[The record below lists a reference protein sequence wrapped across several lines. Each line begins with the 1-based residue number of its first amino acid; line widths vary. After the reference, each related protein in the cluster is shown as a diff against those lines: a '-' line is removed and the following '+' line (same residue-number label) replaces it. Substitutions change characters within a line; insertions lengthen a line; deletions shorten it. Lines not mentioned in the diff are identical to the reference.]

1 MSQLAAPASPNIRV
15 FTQSGSKADLEGMS
29 ASGAKRTFV
38 ERSTSEK
45 CQIGSA
51 RAVFDHLV
59 GGTRSL
65 TCATEDPIRR
75 PGWRMSRITER
86 WTTVRR
92 KGGLQDAHLS
102 LRSLAELCDF
112 RAGHQGEV
120 GGLLSS

>member
-1 MSQLAAPASPNIRV
+1 MPHNERYGTAAV
-15 FTQSGSKADLEGMS
+15 
-29 ASGAKRTFV
+29 GAKRTFV

-65 TCATEDPIRR
+65 TRATEDPIRL

-102 LRSLAELCDF
+102 LRSLTELCDF

-120 GGLLSS
+120 VWLLSSRSTSRHRRVCQ